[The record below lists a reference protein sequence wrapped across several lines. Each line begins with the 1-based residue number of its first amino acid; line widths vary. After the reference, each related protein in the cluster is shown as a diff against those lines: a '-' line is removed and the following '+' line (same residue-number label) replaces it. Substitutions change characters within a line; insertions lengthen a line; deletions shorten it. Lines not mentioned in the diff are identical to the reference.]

1 MSSSDRTD
9 AYATAMFE
17 VAKAEGSLAK
27 VEDELYSVA
36 RTFESNDELRSK
48 LTDQAIP
55 VDVRQG
61 IVEDLLGG
69 RASDTTTALVSF
81 IVGSGRGRDLP
92 KIIDR
97 LVEKSAGERSEV
109 VADVRSAIP
118 LDDDTQQRL
127 AEALS
132 RNTGQRV
139 SVKVNVDPTILG
151 GLIAQIGD
159 TVIDGSVRRRLDQ
172 LKETL

>member
-1 MSSSDRTD
+1 MSSVDRVE
-9 AYATAMFE
+9 AYATALFE
-17 VAKAEGSLAK
+17 VAKAEGSLAQ
-27 VEDELYSVA
+27 VEDELFSVA
-36 RTFESNDELRSK
+36 RTFDSNDELRSK

-55 VDVRQG
+55 VDIRQG

-81 IVGSGRGRDLP
+81 IVGAGRGRELP

-97 LVEKSAGERSEV
+97 LVEKSATERDEV
-109 VADVRSAIP
+109 VAEVRTAIP
-118 LDDDTQQRL
+118 IDSDTQQRL
-127 AEALS
+127 ADALS
-132 RNTGQRV
+132 RRTGQRV
-139 SVKVNVDPTILG
+139 SVKVNVDPSILG
-151 GLIAQIGD
+151 GVIAQIGD

>member
-1 MSSSDRTD
+1 MSSADRID
-9 AYATAMFE
+9 AYSTALFE
-17 VAKAEGSLAK
+17 VAKAEGSLAQ
-27 VEDELYSVA
+27 VEDELFSVA

-55 VDVRQG
+55 VDIRQG

-69 RASDTTTALVSF
+69 RASETTTALVSF
-81 IVGSGRGRDLP
+81 IVGSGRGRELP

-97 LVEKSAGERSEV
+97 LVEMSANERDEV
-109 VADVRSAIP
+109 VAEVRTALP
-118 LDDDTQQRL
+118 LDAETQQRL
-127 AEALS
+127 ADALS
-132 RNTGQRV
+132 RRTGQKV
-139 SVKVNVDPTILG
+139 SVKVNVDPSILG
-151 GLIAQIGD
+151 GVIAQIGD